1 MAISAQPIG
10 ITLPIK
16 HGSSGYF
23 NQSFDVISQV
33 KSNLAMLLKTKKGE
47 RRMNPNFGSG
57 LWEVLFEF
65 NDENLNQLVESTVRR
80 DVEKWLPYV
89 NIKSLTVDN
98 GTENKDKYAISISIL
113 FTVKTAG
120 ISGDQ
125 TLTLL
130 MQQSSS

>member
-80 DVEKWLPYV
+80 DVEKWLPYI

-98 GTENKDKYAISISIL
+98 GTENKNKHAISISIL

>member
-1 MAISAQPIG
+1 
-10 ITLPIK
+10 
-16 HGSSGYF
+16 
-23 NQSFDVISQV
+23 
-33 KSNLAMLLKTKKGE
+33 
-47 RRMNPNFGSG
+47 
-57 LWEVLFEF
+57 LFEF

-80 DVEKWLPYV
+80 DVEKWLPYI

-98 GTENKDKYAISISIL
+98 GTENKDKHAISISIL

>member
-80 DVEKWLPYV
+80 DVEKWLPYI

-98 GTENKDKYAISISIL
+98 GTENKDKHAISISIL